1 MENQNFKKL
10 LLQKKVP
17 KQIVSQIPRAYDIVG
32 DIIITNIK
40 KDIAKKYKKQI
51 GESYLEIHKN
61 IKVVLNKKEEHKGVY
76 RTQKMEFLYGEKRK
90 ETILKENNCLIK
102 VDVEKVFFS
111 PRLANERK
119 RISELVKPNE
129 KVGVFFAGVGPFAL
143 TIAKNKNVK
152 EIVAIELNPLAIKYL
167 KENIK
172 INKLENKIIPVY
184 GDVKKKAKKYPNYF
198 NRIIMPLPKSSELF
212 LDDAIFSVKNNGI
225 IHLYAFVEKRDP
237 YNEITKKINEKQKQ
251 KNIKI
256 KIINKKILRSY
267 SPAIIQIV
275 LDLKIKK

>member
-61 IKVVLNKKEEHKGVY
+61 IKVVLNKKEEHKGIY
-76 RTQKMEFLYGEKRK
+76 RTQKMDFLYGEKRK

-184 GDVKKKAKKYPNYF
+184 GDVKKKTKKYPNYF